1 MNKEDIRNLITSII
15 LRQNNKYT
23 KTSIMDA
30 VMLALNN
37 SDIKLNKDINEMCIS
52 LLIDE
57 ALNIFCR
64 MGEIKCWNGEYRTAD
79 INGYF

>member
-23 KTSIMDA
+23 NASIMNT
-30 VMLALNN
+30 VMWVLNN

-52 LLIDE
+52 LLTDE
-57 ALNIFCR
+57 ALDIFYR
-64 MGEIKCWNGEYRTAD
+64 RGEIKCWNGEYRTAD